1 MNLQTLK
8 LETGFRVN
16 FLAMSTQNL
25 PTKSSSSTDF
35 YPSLYQ
41 RLSIRNRLLFTLT
54 ITPKMFRKIKKTF
67 RNNASGKQQF
77 EDCERLLAGSEQLQ
91 SSHQGTH
98 QSNKKAPNLPFLS
111 LGRRRN
117 NRDPRS
123 LSSAQETRVPQTPQY
138 IPSSPEHPPCRNQH
152 SSSRSIQ
159 SNENGRPS
167 TSTRAESVR
176 SSSASHH
183 TTSNVSRTKRHP

>member
-1 MNLQTLK
+1 
-8 LETGFRVN
+8 
-16 FLAMSTQNL
+16 
-25 PTKSSSSTDF
+25 
-35 YPSLYQ
+35 
-41 RLSIRNRLLFTLT
+41 
-54 ITPKMFRKIKKTF
+54 MFRKIKKTF
-67 RNNASGKQQF
+67 RNHVSGKQQF
-77 EDCERLLAGSEQLQ
+77 EDGERLLAGSEQLQ

-138 IPSSPEHPPCRNQH
+138 IPSSPKHPPCRNQH

-183 TTSNVSRTKRHP
+183 TTSNVSRTKRHPREVVIHNGPSGNEFRSSYASSRDEPHSSVARYITVERSSVKK